1 MADEQVCEVRE
12 WETGTYAEAVVMSR
26 CYSCGGDASKGISV
40 GEMWFCVECMMDEEG
55 EDVGEEDIYDEED
68 E

>member
-1 MADEQVCEVRE
+1 
-12 WETGTYAEAVVMSR
+12 MSR